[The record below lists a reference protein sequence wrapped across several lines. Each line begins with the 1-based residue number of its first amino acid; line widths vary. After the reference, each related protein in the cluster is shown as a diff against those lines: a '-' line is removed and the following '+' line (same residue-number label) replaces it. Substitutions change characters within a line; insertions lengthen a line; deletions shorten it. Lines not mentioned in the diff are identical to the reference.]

1 MDILKISEKIVE
13 LSGGKENIVNV
24 THCMTRVR
32 LSLKDFKLAKVEEL
46 KKLEKVAGVVTDETL
61 QIIVGPGLCKK
72 ISECIN
78 EHYNF
83 NVSEESLEENKE
95 SQKDGK
101 RKLKAVLKSIANIF
115 VPILPGLIAAGTI
128 LGINNIIIQSGQA
141 EAVKLGIQAMN
152 GMTPGQILLQQ
163 KGLLTLSVV
172 LGIIGNAL
180 FGFLP
185 IFTGVFAAKEF
196 KATPILGGII
206 GAITIAP
213 QLKLIGLFPGKG
225 GLLGVIFTV
234 FILAKIEKQI
244 RKIIPNVLDVVMT
257 PLISLS
263 VVVILLLY
271 AIMPAAGVASDF
283 IINGLQ
289 HILNKGGVVAG
300 FTLASLFPTLIAFGL
315 HHGLAPIHMELINA
329 TGTTP
334 LFAIQIMSNAGMV
347 GAAIAVFLLT
357 KDSKMKMVAKG
368 AIPTSILAVGEPT
381 IFGVNIP
388 AGFAFITGSI
398 GAGFGGVAARFFN
411 VEATAYG
418 AAGLS
423 ALPLIANGNY
433 LGYIISWL
441 IGCSAAF
448 IITMI
453 TGKIIKYQ

>member
-1 MDILKISEKIVE
+1 MDIKNISKKIVE
-13 LSGGKENIVNV
+13 LSGGKENITNV
-24 THCMTRVR
+24 TNCMTRVR
-32 LSLKDFKLAKVEEL
+32 ISLKDFKLADIEEI
-46 KKLEKVAGVVTDETL
+46 KKLEKVAGVVIDETL

-72 ISECIN
+72 IAECIN
-78 EHYNF
+78 ENYNF
-83 NVSEESLEENKE
+83 NTKEEKKIEMK
-95 SQKDGK
+95 KDGK
-101 RKLKAVLKSIANIF
+101 AKLKAILKSIANIF

-128 LGINNIIIQSGQA
+128 LGINNILVQSAQA
-141 EAVKLGIQAMN
+141 EAIKLGIQTIN
-152 GMTPGQILLQQ
+152 GMNPGQVLLQQ
-163 KGLLTLSVV
+163 KGLLTLSVI
-172 LGIIGNAL
+172 LGMVGNGL

-185 IFTGVFAAKEF
+185 IFTGIFAAKEF

-213 QLKLIGLFPGKG
+213 QLNQIGLFPGKG

-234 FILAKIEKQI
+234 FILAIIEKQI
-244 RKIIPNVLDVVMT
+244 RKVIPNVLDVVMT
-257 PLISLS
+257 PLISLIII
-263 VVVILLLY
+263 VILLLY
-271 AIMPAAGVASDF
+271 VIMPIAGIASDS

-289 HILNKGGVVAG
+289 NILSKGGVVAG
-300 FTLASLFPTLIAFGL
+300 FTLAALFPTLISFGL

-347 GAAIAVFLLT
+347 GAAIAVLLLT
-357 KDSKMKMVAKG
+357 KDPKMKMVAKG

-398 GAGFGGVAARFFN
+398 GAGFGGVAAILLH

-433 LGYIISWL
+433 LGYILSWL
-441 IGCSAAF
+441 VGCSAAF

-453 TGKIIKYQ
+453 VGKIIKYQ